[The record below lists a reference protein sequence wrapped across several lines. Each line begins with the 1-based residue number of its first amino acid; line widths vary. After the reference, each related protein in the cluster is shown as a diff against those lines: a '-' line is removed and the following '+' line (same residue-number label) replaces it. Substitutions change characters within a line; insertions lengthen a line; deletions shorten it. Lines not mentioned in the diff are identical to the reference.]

1 MHIKCGGTQ
10 TMHINLNVKLP
21 GSRKPCI
28 INLKVMLLGGQTMCY
43 NKLRK
48 LAGKPILNLISSN
61 KGGVGLKFIWV
72 ILKVNDILCD

>member
-1 MHIKCGGTQ
+1 
-10 TMHINLNVKLP
+10 
-21 GSRKPCI
+21 
-28 INLKVMLLGGQTMCY
+28 MLLGGQTMCY

-48 LAGKPILNLISSN
+48 LAGKPILNLISFN